1 MEGCTFRP
9 HVNPPPLIS
18 NSPAPIAMKNP
29 ESYKPVID
37 NLIKEELESTRKH
50 TDGEDRISPRIIT
63 LLKKS
68 VEKDM
73 QRSGDKVYER
83 LY

>member
-1 MEGCTFRP
+1 
-9 HVNPPPLIS
+9 
-18 NSPAPIAMKNP
+18 MKNP

-37 NLIKEELESTRKH
+37 HLIKEELESTRKIA
-50 TDGEDRISPRIIT
+50 DGEDRISPRIIT

-73 QRSGDKVYER
+73 
-83 LY
+83 

>member
-1 MEGCTFRP
+1 
-9 HVNPPPLIS
+9 VNPPPQIS

-29 ESYKPVID
+29 QSYQIMKPVID
-37 NLIKEELESTRKH
+37 NLIKEELESTRKNIES
-50 TDGEDRISPRIIT
+50 EDRISPRIIT

-73 QRSGDKVYER
+73 
-83 LY
+83 